1 MMFSEEINMIEASL
15 AHEPLKTLKHQQ
27 VVQTSYVATLTPIQ
41 MVVSAV
47 CLVLVLW
54 LAYRIGTVILR
65 VAAGF
70 LFLGLIAYI
79 IYHFFLQ

>member
-54 LAYRIGTVILR
+54 LA
-65 VAAGF
+65 
-70 LFLGLIAYI
+70 
-79 IYHFFLQ
+79 